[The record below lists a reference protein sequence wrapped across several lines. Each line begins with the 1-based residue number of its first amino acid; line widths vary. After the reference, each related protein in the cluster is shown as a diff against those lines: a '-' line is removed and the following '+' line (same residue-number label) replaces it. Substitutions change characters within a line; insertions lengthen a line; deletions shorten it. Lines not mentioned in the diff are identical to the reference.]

1 MMRSKLIPGL
11 LAAVMLF
18 SVQTYAQAD
27 PAVND
32 VVRTTFQTGA
42 GGEDE
47 TSHVLADSVM
57 VYVSNPASL
66 ESKIGAW
73 TGKGYQVDVMMAV
86 NRDMNDYVPGNFD
99 GQNHEDEIQLDKDG
113 NRFTHPT
120 AVHVPYMVPTENW
133 NKYVYELSRRSIEAG
148 AKRIVFE
155 EPDVFLKSGYSEAFK
170 REWQSYYGQPWVA
183 PDSSRDAEYKAQ
195 KLKVFLSYRT
205 FKEVSEK
212 IKAHYPGTEVL
223 IASHTGI
230 SYLMYGITTSNYDYY
245 NIPTIDGYIGQVWS
259 DTALVPV
266 PYAGKSERRIFESA
280 YIDYSSFANL
290 KLGNDG
296 KQLYALADPK
306 ADSSSYGWQEYE
318 DFYKTTIAAQLMQPQ
333 FKQFEVVPWAERG
346 FAQAPGPYKTVQT
359 NVFRALQDMYDKP
372 ASVEAGTSGIG
383 VLYSDTISQ
392 MASSGSVNS
401 FYGPMV
407 PLVAKGLPIQV
418 IPVENL
424 TKPEALSTT
433 KVLFASYDVWKAV
446 DGNGSPQTGNK
457 VNEAIRDWV
466 NGGGVLVY
474 TGGSGASDSLS
485 EWWQG
490 QNLPSPKQDLWNKLG
505 LAVNNEQ
512 TSTGVADVELQ
523 AASGGDGAFGGR
535 ESVVIPRNFTV
546 TTADLGA
553 GAVPLYTA
561 GGKAAAYEQPVGSG
575 KVIVLGVTPAYFA
588 ASQTASQLVRDIA
601 KYAVE
606 QAGETYTETNVMKAV
621 RGPYTAIQTLE
632 QPAQIQLQ
640 GSYIN
645 LFDDRLPV
653 VGGMTEML
661 AESSML
667 LLDISGK
674 AAVKP
679 EILFASGS
687 LTDVEEMP
695 DKTEFTLSGT
705 PNSRASTRIGS
716 PAGVYPQAVEGTDKN
731 GSPVTVSWEW
741 ENGSNTLL
749 IRHDHRKDGVKISV
763 QWSDAPVGDAIPVD
777 FTDKIVK
784 TNQDNLDA
792 AYVVKNTGGAIADF
806 RFMDHDAEL
815 VYGFDL
821 NQYANARVSLDV
833 ANNYIISVSPDN
845 VSWTELYRAPVE
857 RGRAIKTIDLSAYA
871 AEGSSVY
878 VKMENADKTTGNGPV
893 IYGFALS
900 YEQRIAPF
908 TVRTNRSLELE
919 PGQTRSL
926 QLAITN
932 RDPEPRNVDM
942 TLSENAETQLLSFR
956 TGTEGENTY
965 LFADSGSELAGDGSR
980 YADSDHYFVYRLPV
994 TQEMIEPVAKL
1005 TLANRFEVSFS
1016 TDGENWVVADV
1027 ESQPVVGQSNQ
1038 AERSYPL
1045 SPYVSDSGSVYVK
1058 IGNSQKA
1065 GGWGGMLQKL
1075 VLTAQGAGQLSAAF
1089 PDNNIVLLPH
1099 QTRLIRV
1106 EVTADAGIQTAQPA
1120 QMIRF
1125 SSGEAATE
1133 FMLPVNIS
1141 FTKPEYQAAWAAS
1154 PVTVDGQADGNEW
1167 SDAQTIE
1174 ISGSAPDILRF
1185 GKIWGDSGS
1194 LKAKYRMKWDA
1205 QNLYVLEERE
1215 DSAFAFTETGAT
1227 MYVSTAS
1234 MLFLDIDHNKN
1245 GATYGSG
1252 DYAVFFTPSGPDSQ
1266 PHVFMRRGGDSGKE
1280 EEALTSAVIESSVD
1294 QAAHK
1299 YTVEMAIPWSALQ
1312 TVPFVPANDT
1322 KVGMTVA
1329 ATRNAGPGIW
1339 GQVMWVGDGDDQS
1352 KWADMKFIGKP
1363 DGGEGGNGGSG
1374 GEEGTGGN
1382 GGSGGEEGTGGNG
1395 GSGGEEGTGG
1405 NGGSGG
1411 EEGTG
1416 GNGASGGDGGT
1427 GAPSGNGSPVG
1438 SAAGTDG
1445 SSSVLKISLDEIRS
1459 MLGLSSLVL
1468 TMNESGG
1475 RVELTL
1481 QAGSVLENQVVQ
1493 VNAGS
1498 FSASFPAALLRALT
1512 SQHESAAEGTLS
1524 LLLNRISDEQAAEKM
1539 KQAAVPGQVNLKLQS
1554 PLFEVGAEVS
1564 TGGRTSSAEHFTE
1577 PVKLA
1582 FERMAADKVGPVYL
1596 YRISP
1601 DGKLTYIPADIE
1613 NNKYTAEITEPG
1625 MYALLEY
1632 DIRYEDVPSE
1642 YWAYEVLRDLSA
1654 RQIVEGTPSGRF
1666 EPKGDVTRA
1675 EFAAMLVRAFDLEA
1689 GTNAGFADVP
1699 EDSWYADPVAA
1710 AFRAGIITG
1719 ITTEEFGPNQVITRE
1734 QMAVMLVRSLLHH
1747 APDEMAGEGHSVFKD
1762 MRKISGW
1769 ASEAVNEAIRLQLI
1783 QGRAD
1788 GSFAPLDSATRA
1800 ESAQL
1805 IYNGLNRLKG

>member
-1 MMRSKLIPGL
+1 MKTKLIPCL

-18 SVQTYAQAD
+18 SVPTYAQGE
-27 PAVND
+27 PVVND
-32 VVRTTFQTGA
+32 VVRTTFQTA
-42 GGEDE
+42 AAGEDE

-57 VYVSNPASL
+57 VYISNPASL

-120 AVHVPYMVPTENW
+120 DVHVPYMVPTENW

-170 REWQSYYGQPWVA
+170 REWQTYYGQPWVA

-195 KLKVFLSYRT
+195 KLKVYLSYRT

-212 IKAHYPGTEVL
+212 IKTHSPGTEVL
-223 IASHTGI
+223 IAAHTGI

-266 PYAGKSERRIFESA
+266 PYAGKSERRMFESA

-306 ADSSSYGWQEYE
+306 ADSGSYGWQEYE

-346 FAQAPGPYKTVQT
+346 FAQAPGSYKTVQT

-424 TKPEALSTT
+424 TKTGALSDT

-446 DGNGSPQTGNK
+446 DGNGSPQTGIK

-485 EWWQG
+485 EWWQD
-490 QNLPSPKQDLWNKLG
+490 QNMPSPKQDLWNKLG
-505 LAVNNEQ
+505 LAVTKEK
-512 TSTGVADVELQ
+512 TSTGTADVELQ
-523 AASGGDGAFGGR
+523 AASAANGAFGGR
-535 ESVVIPRNFTV
+535 GSVVIPRHFTV
-546 TTADLGA
+546 TSADLGA

-575 KVIVLGVTPAYFA
+575 KVIVVGVTPAYFA
-588 ASQTASQLVRDIA
+588 ASQTASQLIRDIA

-640 GSYIN
+640 GSYID

-653 VGGMTEML
+653 VGGMTEMM
-661 AESSML
+661 AESNML
-667 LLDISGK
+667 VLDISGK

-687 LTDVEEMP
+687 LTDVGEMP
-695 DKTEFTLSGT
+695 DTTEYTLSGT
-705 PNSRASTRIGS
+705 PNSRASTRIGA
-716 PAGVYPQAVEGTDKN
+716 PAGVYPQAVGGTDKN

-741 ENGSNTLL
+741 ENSSKTLL

-763 QWSDAPVGDAIPVD
+763 QWSDEPLADSIPVD
-777 FTDKIVK
+777 FMDKIVK

-821 NQYANARVSLDV
+821 NQNAKARVSLDV

-845 VSWTELYRAPVE
+845 VNWTELYRAPDE

-871 AEGSSVY
+871 AEGGKVY

-893 IYGFALS
+893 IYGFILS
-900 YEQRIAPF
+900 HEQRIAPF
-908 TVRTNRSLELE
+908 TVRSNRSLELG
-919 PGQTRSL
+919 PGQTGSL

-942 TLSENAETQLLSFR
+942 TLSLNAEAQQLSFK
-956 TGTEGENTY
+956 TGTEGETPY
-965 LFADSGSELAGDGSR
+965 LFANSGSELTGDGSR

-994 TQEMIEPVAKL
+994 TQDMIEPSVKL
-1005 TLANRFEVSFS
+1005 TLANRFEVSIS
-1016 TDGENWVVADV
+1016 ADGENWIVADV
-1027 ESQPVVGQSNQ
+1027 EGQPVEGQSNK

-1045 SPYVSDSGSVYVK
+1045 EPYVNDSGYVYVK
-1058 IGNSQKA
+1058 IGNSQKT

-1075 VLTAQGAGQLSAAF
+1075 VLTAQSEGELSAAF
-1089 PDNNIVLLPH
+1089 PDNNIALLPH

-1125 SSGEAATE
+1125 SSGEAVTE
-1133 FMLPVNIS
+1133 FMMPVKIS
-1141 FTKPEYQAAWAAS
+1141 FTKPEYKAAWAS
-1154 PVTVDGQADGNEW
+1154 TPVTINGQEGGNEW
-1167 SDAQTIE
+1167 SDAQIIE
-1174 ISGSAPDILRF
+1174 ISGSAPEILRY
-1185 GKIWGDSGS
+1185 GMIWGDSSS

-1227 MYVSTAS
+1227 MYASTAS

-1252 DYAVFFTPSGPDSQ
+1252 DYALFFTPSGPDSQ
-1266 PHVFMRRGGDSGKE
+1266 PHVFMRRGRDSGKE
-1280 EEALTSAVIESSVD
+1280 EEALTSAVIQSSVD
-1294 QAAHK
+1294 QEAHK

-1312 TVPFVPANDT
+1312 TIPFVPANGT

-1329 ATRNAGPGIW
+1329 ATRNAGPGVW
-1339 GQVMWVGDGDDQS
+1339 GQVMWVGDGDDQA
-1352 KWADMKFIGKP
+1352 KWADMKFTGKP
-1363 DGGEGGNGGSG
+1363 DGGDGGSG
-1374 GEEGTGGN
+1374 GGGGTVGP
-1382 GGSGGEEGTGGNG
+1382 GGSGVPE
-1395 GSGGEEGTGG
+1395 
-1405 NGGSGG
+1405 
-1411 EEGTG
+1411 
-1416 GNGASGGDGGT
+1416 
-1427 GAPSGNGSPVG
+1427 GNGSTG
-1438 SAAGTDG
+1438 NADAGADG
-1445 SSSVLKISLDEIRS
+1445 SSSVLKMSLEEIRS
-1459 MLGLSSLVL
+1459 KLGKSSLVL
-1468 TMNESGG
+1468 TMKEAGG
-1475 RVELTL
+1475 TVELPL
-1481 QAGSVLENQVVQ
+1481 QAGSILENQDVQ
-1493 VNAGS
+1493 LNAGR

-1512 SQHESAAEGTLS
+1512 SQHESAAEGTVA
-1524 LLLNRISDEQAAEKM
+1524 LLFNRISDELTAETM
-1539 KQAAVPGQVNLKLQS
+1539 KQAVVPKHVQLKLRS
-1554 PLFEVGAEVS
+1554 PLFEVGAQVT
-1564 TGGRTSSAEHFTE
+1564 TGDRTSSAEHFAE

-1582 FERMAADKVGPVYL
+1582 FEQISTDKVGPVYL
-1596 YRISP
+1596 YRILP
-1601 DGKLTYIPADIE
+1601 DGKLTYIPAHKE
-1613 NNKYTAEITEPG
+1613 NGKYTAEIIEPG

-1632 DIRYEDVPSE
+1632 DIRYEDVPSGH
-1642 YWAYEVLRDLSA
+1642 WAYEVLRDLSA
-1654 RQIVEGTPSGRF
+1654 RQIVEGMPSGRF
-1666 EPKGDVTRA
+1666 EPKADVTRA
-1675 EFAAMLVRAFDLEA
+1675 EFAAMLVRVFRLEA
-1689 GTNAGFADVP
+1689 GTNAGFADVQ
-1699 EDSWYADPVAA
+1699 EDSWYAGPVAA
-1710 AFRAGIITG
+1710 AFKAGIITG

-1734 QMAVMLVRSLLHH
+1734 QMAVMLVRALLHNT
-1747 APDEMAGEGHSVFKD
+1747 PDGMAGDGHAVFRD
-1762 MRKISGW
+1762 MKKVSGW
-1769 ASEAVNEAIRLQLI
+1769 ASESVNEAIRLQLI

-1788 GSFAPLDSATRA
+1788 GSIAPLDSATRA

-1805 IYNGLNRLKG
+1805 IYNGLNRMMGG